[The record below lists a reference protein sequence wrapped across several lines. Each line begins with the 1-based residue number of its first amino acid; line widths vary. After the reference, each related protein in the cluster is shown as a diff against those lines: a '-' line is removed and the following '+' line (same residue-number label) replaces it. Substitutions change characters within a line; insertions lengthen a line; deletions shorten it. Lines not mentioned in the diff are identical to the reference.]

1 MGGLLNTPQI
11 ISTHLFSLAA
21 GEESITKCDAGILI
35 VRYEGSS
42 NVYITMG
49 PNYDYNNTPTDLLKC
64 SDIGNES
71 SKKIRVYKKANFQP
85 YSIKNNDIVSHKIQV
100 VILGFHGNQVA
111 S

>member
-1 MGGLLNTPQI
+1 M
-11 ISTHLFSLAA
+11 STHIFSLAA
-21 GEESITKCDAGILI
+21 GEESTTNCDAGILI

-71 SKKIRVYKKANFQP
+71 SKKIRVYKKANFKP

-100 VILGFHGNQVA
+100 VMLGFHGNQVA